1 MMRAPPEIQI
11 HGGSIQEF
19 QEFNLMTKKR
29 AHHGHGWT
37 PSDLKKLKSLV
48 AKGTPRAD
56 IAQVLGRTVSAVY
69 QRIVTEQ
76 MSPRRRRAKR
86 RGR

>member
-1 MMRAPPEIQI
+1 
-11 HGGSIQEF
+11 
-19 QEFNLMTKKR
+19 MTKKR

-76 MSPRRRRAKR
+76 MSPRRRVKR
-86 RGR
+86 RGGAARPRAQ

>member
-1 MMRAPPEIQI
+1 
-11 HGGSIQEF
+11 
-19 QEFNLMTKKR
+19 MTNKR

-48 AKGTPRAD
+48 AKGTARAA
-56 IAQVLGRTVSAVY
+56 IAKALGRTVSAVY
-69 QRIVTEQ
+69 QRIVTEH
-76 MSPRRRRAKR
+76 MSPRRRRSKR

>member
-1 MMRAPPEIQI
+1 
-11 HGGSIQEF
+11 
-19 QEFNLMTKKR
+19 MTKKR

-48 AKGTPRAD
+48 AKGTARAE
-56 IAQVLGRTVSAVY
+56 ISKVLGRTVSAVY
-69 QRIVTEQ
+69 QRIVTEHL
-76 MSPRRRRAKR
+76 SPRRKRAKR

>member
-1 MMRAPPEIQI
+1 
-11 HGGSIQEF
+11 
-19 QEFNLMTKKR
+19 MTKKR

-48 AKGTPRAD
+48 ARGTARAE
-56 IAQVLGRTVSAVY
+56 ISRALGRTVSAVY
-69 QRIVTEQ
+69 QRIVTERL
-76 MSPRRRRAKR
+76 SPRRRRAKR

>member
-1 MMRAPPEIQI
+1 M
-11 HGGSIQEF
+11 
-19 QEFNLMTKKR
+19 NKKR

-48 AKGTPRAD
+48 AKGTPRAE
-56 IAQVLGRTVSAVY
+56 IAKVLGRTVSAVY
-69 QRIVTEQ
+69 QRIVTERL
-76 MSPRRRRAKR
+76 SPRRRRPKR

>member
-1 MMRAPPEIQI
+1 
-11 HGGSIQEF
+11 
-19 QEFNLMTKKR
+19 MTNKR

-48 AKGTPRAD
+48 ARGAARAD
-56 IAQVLGRTVSAVY
+56 IARTLGRTVSAVY
-69 QRIVTEQ
+69 QRIVTEH
-76 MSPRRRRAKR
+76 MSPRRRRTRR

>member
-1 MMRAPPEIQI
+1 MNR
-11 HGGSIQEF
+11 
-19 QEFNLMTKKR
+19 KR

-48 AKGTPRAD
+48 ARAAPRAD
-56 IAQVLGRTVSAVY
+56 IAKVLGRTVSAVY
-69 QRIVTEQ
+69 QRIVSERL
-76 MSPRRRRAKR
+76 SPRRRRAGRR

>member
-1 MMRAPPEIQI
+1 
-11 HGGSIQEF
+11 
-19 QEFNLMTKKR
+19 MTKKR

-48 AKGTPRAD
+48 ARGTARAE
-56 IAQVLGRTVSAVY
+56 ISKVLGRTVSAVY
-69 QRIVTEQ
+69 QRIVTEHL
-76 MSPRRRRAKR
+76 SPRRRRGKR

>member
-1 MMRAPPEIQI
+1 
-11 HGGSIQEF
+11 
-19 QEFNLMTKKR
+19 MTKKR

-56 IAQVLGRTVSAVY
+56 IARVLGRTVSAVY
-69 QRIVTEQ
+69 QRIVTEH
-76 MSPRRRRAKR
+76 MSPRRRRVKR

>member
-1 MMRAPPEIQI
+1 MNR
-11 HGGSIQEF
+11 
-19 QEFNLMTKKR
+19 KR

-48 AKGTPRAD
+48 ARAAPRAD
-56 IAQVLGRTVSAVY
+56 IAKVLGRTVSAVY
-69 QRIVTEQ
+69 QRIVSERL
-76 MSPRRRRAKR
+76 SPRRRRGGKK

>member
-1 MMRAPPEIQI
+1 
-11 HGGSIQEF
+11 
-19 QEFNLMTKKR
+19 MTKKR

-48 AKGTPRAD
+48 ARGTARAE
-56 IAQVLGRTVSAVY
+56 ISKVLGRTVSAVY
-69 QRIVTEQ
+69 QRIVTQ
-76 MSPRRRRAKR
+76 HLSPRRRRGKR

>member
-1 MMRAPPEIQI
+1 M
-11 HGGSIQEF
+11 
-19 QEFNLMTKKR
+19 NKKR

-48 AKGTPRAD
+48 AKGTPRAH

-76 MSPRRRRAKR
+76 MSPRRRRARR